1 MWDDFSGAI
10 WQILP
15 LIVKKE
21 FVFCAIFRSPKLKI
35 TMKKCMLLEDFQ
47 HE

>member
-15 LIVKKE
+15 LIVKKRICILRYISLAE
-21 FVFCAIFRSPKLKI
+21 I
-35 TMKKCMLLEDFQ
+35 EDNNEKMYVTGRFSA
-47 HE
+47 